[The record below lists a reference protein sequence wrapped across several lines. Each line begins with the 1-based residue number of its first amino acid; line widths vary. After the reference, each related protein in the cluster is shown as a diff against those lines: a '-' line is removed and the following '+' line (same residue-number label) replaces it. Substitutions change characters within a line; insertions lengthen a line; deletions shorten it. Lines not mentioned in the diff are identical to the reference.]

1 MRIGAALTLI
11 AVGAILR
18 FGIAVTMTHGFDLQI
33 IGDIL
38 IGVGLL
44 GLILWLI
51 VWAPRSRDSGG
62 PGGYRQPTDLDT
74 RQYPPASRTPRE
86 HGRDEVSYDDDYRR

>member
-1 MRIGAALTLI
+1 MRIGAALALI

-51 VWAPRSRDSGG
+51 VQVGRADGHGPVPLAAPPTRWTARNAIKK
-62 PGGYRQPTDLDT
+62 PG
-74 RQYPPASRTPRE
+74 
-86 HGRDEVSYDDDYRR
+86 